1 MNFAEAE
8 VATAIEHSDQRTLL
22 EAAAKDPAAAGVP
35 PDFVMALFGAA
46 APEDLKPYRPAD
58 IAALAAH
65 SYAHLS
71 QRQPSA
77 ADIQIYNP
85 PSSKGSELSAI
96 TVIEI
101 ENDDMPFLLDSV
113 TGDLSELHLD
123 IRLAVHPIFALT
135 RKENGALEEWR
146 GLAKDGKKKHR
157 ESFIHIHTDRIDESR
172 HVAIANAL
180 RQTLEDVR
188 ISVGDWPAMLAYADE
203 VIDGLERKSNP
214 LPQEELQEAV
224 SFMKWLRDGQFTFL
238 GCRDNVVMG
247 SGDNISLEPVYE
259 SGLGILRHRDI
270 RVLSRAGQPVG
281 TTPELREFLKLPL
294 PVIVTKANLRSR
306 VHRRTH
312 MDYIGIKRFD
322 KSGKLTGERRIVGL
336 FTSPVYRES
345 VFKIPYLRRKAA
357 FVLDHAGFA
366 QESHSGKA
374 LANVLETYPR
384 DDLFQVD
391 RDTLLKNAVAI
402 LQLEE
407 RPRIRVLARRDRFNR
422 FVSVLVYV
430 PRDRYTSDIRTR
442 IGAFLAQAYQGR
454 VSAYYPYFPDGPLTR
469 VHFIIGRDSG
479 ETPNPPRAELEAGV
493 AAIVRSWHDEFAAA
507 LSAGFDSARARDLE
521 AAYRGALS
529 AAYREAYSPE
539 EAVADIKVIA
549 NLSNDKPLAINFYRE
564 ADADR
569 KSVNLKV
576 WNCERPLPLS
586 ERVPLLENM
595 GFAVIDE
602 RTYLVEREESSG
614 GTVWLHDMTLTRAD
628 GEAIDAEALDARL
641 ESAMMAVLQGRAE
654 NDGFNGLVLY
664 AGMPWRDVSLVR
676 TLGRYLRQAAIPY
689 SQDYLWTVLNKHAAV
704 ARDLVSLFHIRF
716 DPRITNETRDGEE
729 AEIRARIDAALGEV
743 QSLDEDRILRR
754 FANLIAAAVRT
765 NFYQIAK
772 DGGPRPTIAIK
783 FESKKIDALP
793 LPRPLFEIFVYSPRV
808 EGVHLRFGKVAR
820 GGIRWSDRPQDFR
833 TEVLGLVKAQQ
844 VKNAVIVPVGAKGGF
859 VPKLMPVNPPRD
871 VFMAEGTESYK
882 IFIRALLEITDN
894 LSADG
899 AVLPPE
905 NTVRHDADD
914 PYLVVAADKGTAT
927 FSDTANALAIEQ
939 GFWLGDAFASGGS
952 AGYDHK
958 KMGITARG
966 AWEAVKRHFREMDV
980 DISKTPFTVAGVG
993 DMSGDVFGNGMLL
1006 EKTIKLVAAFDH
1018 RDIFIDPSPDAEK
1031 SFAERKRMF
1040 ELPRSSWQDYDKSL
1054 LSKGGGIF
1062 PRNAKSITLSEE
1074 MKSLLSLQKDSAT
1087 PAEVM
1092 KAILQSKVDLL
1103 WFGGIGTYVRASGE
1117 SDAAVGDRANDA
1129 IRIAGSEIGAK
1140 VVGEGAN
1147 LGMTQLGRIE
1157 AAARGVRLNTDA
1169 IDNSAG
1175 VNSSDVEVNLKIA
1188 LSPPVR
1194 TGELQLEDRNKLLAE
1209 MTPDVARLVLRNNYL
1224 QTLAISLV
1232 EREGLADAGFEMQ
1245 LMRNL
1250 ERRGLLD
1257 RAVEFLPSD
1266 MALAER
1272 QAKGLGLTRPELA
1285 VTLAYAKLTLFDDL
1299 IASDVPDDSY
1309 FEEELLRYF
1318 PHAVTERFRAAVDT
1332 HRLRR
1337 EIIATRL
1344 GNSMINRGGPAFVVR
1359 VSEETSASAALIA
1372 KAYAAVRDSYRL
1384 TEVNDQ
1390 IDALDAKIPGA
1401 LQLSLYAAVKKL
1413 LLDRVVWF
1421 VRNADFSQGLA
1432 QTVAHYR
1439 EGIDLVAEN
1448 IEGLFPADRRQ
1459 QLEAR
1464 IAALVE
1470 KSVPE
1475 ALAKKIALLP
1485 EIAPA
1490 SDIVLIADQTGK
1502 KARAVAETYFAAE
1515 DYFRLDSVLAAG
1527 GGVQLTDHFDRLA
1540 FDLALA
1546 RISASQRR
1554 IVAAALSTGKCGREA
1569 IEAWVG
1575 KHAGNVERARRGVQ
1589 EIAESGLT
1597 LSKLA
1602 VAANLISELVS

>member
-1 MNFAEAE
+1 MNIAEKFAAGHNPD
-8 VATAIEHSDQRTLL
+8 AQALL
-22 EAAAKDPAAAGVP
+22 AAAAKASDSGRVP
-35 PDFVMALFGAA
+35 PDFIAALFGTA
-46 APEDLKPYRPAD
+46 APEDLEGYQPAE
-58 IAALAAH
+58 IAALAAQSH
-65 SYAHLS
+65 AHLAT
-71 QRQPSA
+71 RKPGA
-77 ADIQIYNP
+77 ADVQIYNP
-85 PSSKGSELSAI
+85 AGAKGSALAAI

-101 ENDDMPFLLDSV
+101 ENDDMPFLLDSI
-113 TGDLSELHLD
+113 TGELSDQGLA
-123 IRLAVHPIFALT
+123 IRLAVHPIFAVE
-135 RKENGALEEWR
+135 RKEDGALLEWR
-146 GLAKDGKKKHR
+146 GLAKDGKQKHR
-157 ESFIHIHTDRIDESR
+157 ESFIHLHVDRVEEAR
-172 HVAIANAL
+172 HPALAEAL

-188 ISVGDWPAMLAYADE
+188 VGVADWPAMLDYADE
-203 VIDGLERKSNP
+203 VIDGLQQKSNP
-214 LPQEELQEAV
+214 LPEEELHEAIA
-224 SFMKWLRDGQFTFL
+224 FMKWLRDGQFTFL

-247 SGDNISLEPVYE
+247 GEDNMTLEPLYDT
-259 SGLGILRHRDI
+259 GLGILRRRDI

-294 PVIVTKANLRSR
+294 PAIVTKANLRSR
-306 VHRRTH
+306 VHRRAH

-322 KSGKLTGERRIVGL
+322 KSGRLVGERRIVGL

-366 QESHSGKA
+366 PQSHSGKA

-384 DDLFQVD
+384 DDLFQID
-391 RDTLLKNAVAI
+391 RDTLLRFSLAI

-407 RPRIRVLARRDRFNR
+407 RPRIRALARRDRFNR

-430 PRDRYTSDIRTR
+430 PRERYNSQTRAR
-442 IGAFLAQAYQGR
+442 IGEYLAKMYQGR
-454 VSAYYPYFPDGPLTR
+454 LSAYYPYFPDGPLTR
-469 VHFIIGRDSG
+469 VHFIVGRDSG
-479 ETPNPPRAELEAGV
+479 ETPNPSRAELEAGI
-493 AAIVRSWHDEFAAA
+493 AAIVRSWHDEFSDALQAAFDPVRA
-507 LSAGFDSARARDLE
+507 SAIDAIYRD
-521 AAYRGALS
+521 ALS
-529 AAYREAYSPE
+529 AAYREAFPAAS
-539 EAVADIKVIA
+539 AVTDIRVIE
-549 NLSNDKPLAINFYRE
+549 NLSQEKPLAINFYRAE
-564 ADADR
+564 SADE
-569 KSVNLKV
+569 KTVNLKV

-595 GFAVIDE
+595 GFSVIDE
-602 RTYLVEREESSG
+602 RTYVVERSEKAG

-628 GEAIDAEALDARL
+628 GLEINAEALDARL
-641 ESAMMAVLQGRAE
+641 EAALMAVLQGRAE
-654 NDGFNGLVLY
+654 NDGFNSLVLY
-664 AGMPWRDVSLVR
+664 AGMPWRDVTLVR
-676 TLGRYLRQAAIPY
+676 ALGRYLRQAAIPY
-689 SQDYLWTVLNKHAAV
+689 SQDYLWTTVNKHAGI
-704 ARDLVSLFHIRF
+704 ARDLVALFHARF
-716 DPRITNETRDGEE
+716 DPRLAADQRDSGQK
-729 AEIRARIDAALGEV
+729 EIRARIETALGEV

-772 DGGPRPTIAIK
+772 DGGPRPTIAVK
-783 FESKKIDALP
+783 FESKKIDDLP

-859 VPKLMPVNPPRD
+859 VPKLMPANPPRD

-882 IFIRALLEITDN
+882 IFIRSLLDITDN
-894 LSADG
+894 LSAEG
-899 AVLPPE
+899 EVVPPD
-905 NTVRHDADD
+905 NTVRHDPDD

-927 FSDTANALAIEQ
+927 FSDTANGLAIEH

-966 AWEAVKRHFREMDV
+966 AWEAVKRHFREMDI

-1006 EKTIKLVAAFDH
+1006 EETIKLVAAFDH
-1018 RDIFIDPSPDAEK
+1018 RDIFIDPSPDPET

-1040 ELPRSSWQDYDKSL
+1040 ALPRSSWQDYDKSL
-1054 LSKGGGIF
+1054 ISNGGGIF
-1062 PRNAKSITLSEE
+1062 PRNAKSIPLSQE
-1074 MKSLLSLQKDSAT
+1074 MKALLSLDKESAT

-1092 KAILQSKVDLL
+1092 NAILKSPVDLL
-1103 WFGGIGTYVRASGE
+1103 WFGGIGTYVSASSE
-1117 SDAAVGDRANDA
+1117 SDATVGDRANDA
-1129 IRIAGSEIGAK
+1129 IRITGGEVAAK

-1147 LGMTQLGRIE
+1147 LGMTQRGRIE
-1157 AAARGVRLNTDA
+1157 AAQKGVRLNTDA

-1188 LSPPVR
+1188 LSTPVR
-1194 TGELQLEDRNKLLAE
+1194 AGALSLEARNELLAE

-1224 QTLAISLV
+1224 QSLAISLI
-1232 EREGLADAGFEMQ
+1232 EREGAADVGFEMQ

-1257 RAVEFLPSD
+1257 RGVEYLPSD
-1266 MALAER
+1266 MALTER
-1272 QAKGLGLTRPELA
+1272 QAKGQGLTRPELA
-1285 VTLAYAKLTLFDDL
+1285 VTLAYAKLTLFDEL
-1299 IASDVPDDSY
+1299 IASDVPDEPY
-1309 FEEELLRYF
+1309 FEDELLRYF
-1318 PHAVTERFRAAVDT
+1318 PSAVPERFRDAVEG

-1337 EIIATRL
+1337 EIISTRL

-1359 VSEETSASAALIA
+1359 ISEETGASAAAIA

-1384 TEVNDQ
+1384 SELNNA
-1390 IDALDAKIPGA
+1390 IDALDAKIPGG
-1401 LQLSLYAAVKKL
+1401 LQLALYDAAKKL

-1421 VRNADFSQGLA
+1421 VRNCDFSQGLA
-1432 QTVAHYR
+1432 HTVAHYR
-1439 EGIDLVAEN
+1439 AGIELVEQN
-1448 IEGLFPADRRQ
+1448 IGSLLPPERAQ
-1459 QLEAR
+1459 ELEAR
-1464 IAALVE
+1464 IARLAD
-1470 KSVPE
+1470 KGVPE
-1475 ALAKKIALLP
+1475 ALARRVAQLP

-1490 SDIVLIADQTGK
+1490 SDIVLIAGESGQK
-1502 KARAVAETYFAAE
+1502 PRAVAETYFAAE
-1515 DYFRLDSVLAAG
+1515 AYFRLDDVLAAG
-1527 GGVQLTDHFDRLA
+1527 GGIKLTDHFDRLA

-1554 IVAAALSTGKCGREA
+1554 IVAAALKTGKCGNEA
-1569 IEAWVG
+1569 IEAWVAAHHG
-1575 KHAGNVERARRGVQ
+1575 EVDRARRGVH

>member
-1 MNFAEAE
+1 MNIAE
-8 VATAIEHSDQRTLL
+8 VFATGENPDARALL
-22 EAAAKDPAAAGVP
+22 EEAARINGRAKI
-35 PDFVMALFGAA
+35 PDDFIAALFGTA
-46 APEDLKPYRPAD
+46 APEDLKPYRPAE
-58 IAALAAH
+58 IAALAAR
-65 SYAHLS
+65 SFAHLAT
-71 QRQPSA
+71 RKADA

-85 PSSKGSELSAI
+85 AGEKGSELSAI
-96 TVIEI
+96 SVIEI

-113 TGDLSELHLD
+113 TGELGESHLAV
-123 IRLAVHPIFALT
+123 RLAVHPIFAVE
-135 RKENGALEEWR
+135 RKENGALVAWR
-146 GLAKDGKKKHR
+146 GLARDGNRKHR
-157 ESFIHIHTDRIDESR
+157 ESFIHLHVDRVDESR
-172 HVAIANAL
+172 HAAIAQAL
-180 RQTLEDVR
+180 QQVLDDVR
-188 ISVGDWPAMLAYADE
+188 ICVADWPAMLAYADST
-203 VIDGLERKSNP
+203 IDDLQQKSNP
-214 LPQEELQEAV
+214 LPPEELQEAI

-247 SGDNISLEPVYE
+247 SGDNLSLEPLYE
-259 SGLGILRHRDI
+259 SGLGILRRRDI

-294 PVIVTKANLRSR
+294 PAIVTKANLRSR

-322 KSGKLTGERRIVGL
+322 KNGKLSGERRIVGL

-357 FVLDHAGFA
+357 FVLDHAGYA
-366 QESHSGKA
+366 AESHSGKA

-391 RDTLLKNAVAI
+391 RDTLLRNALSI

-407 RPRIRVLARRDRFNR
+407 RPRIRALARRDRFSR

-430 PRDRYTSDIRTR
+430 PRERYNSQIRAQ
-442 IGAFLAQAYQGR
+442 IGAFLAQIYQGR

-469 VHFIIGRDSG
+469 VHFIIGRDAG
-479 ETPNPPRAELEAGV
+479 ETPNPSRVEVEAGI
-493 AAIVRSWHDEFAAA
+493 AAIVRSWHDEFSDA
-507 LSAGFDSARARDLE
+507 LQSAFDPGRARTIAE
-521 AAYRGALS
+521 AYRDALT
-529 AAYREAYSPE
+529 AAYREAYSAKD
-539 EAVADIKVIA
+539 AVADVRIIE
-549 NLSNDKPLAINFYRE
+549 NLSKEKPLAINFYRTE
-564 ADADR
+564 AGDR
-569 KSVNLKV
+569 KTVNLKV

-602 RTYLVEREESSG
+602 RTYVVEREEAAG
-614 GTVWLHDMTLTRAD
+614 GTVWLHDMTLKRAD
-628 GEAIDAEALDARL
+628 NVEIDAEALDAPL
-641 ESAMMAVLQGRAE
+641 ESALMAVLQGRAE
-654 NDGFNGLVLY
+654 NDGFNGLVLF
-664 AGMPWRDVSLVR
+664 AGMPWRDVTLVR
-676 TLGRYLRQAAIPY
+676 ALGRYLRQAAIPY
-689 SQDYLWTVLNKHAAV
+689 SQDYLWSVVNKHAAV
-704 ARDLVSLFHIRF
+704 ASDLVALFHVRF
-716 DPRITNETRDGEE
+716 DPRSGAEKREAEE
-729 AEIRARIDAALGEV
+729 QEIRARIDSALGAVE
-743 QSLDEDRILRR
+743 SLDEDRILRR

-783 FESKKIDALP
+783 FESKKIDDLP

-859 VPKLMPVNPPRD
+859 VPKLMPPNPPRD
-871 VFMAEGTESYK
+871 LFMAEGTESYK
-882 IFIRALLEITDN
+882 IFIRSLLELTDN
-894 LSADG
+894 LSSEG
-899 AVLPPE
+899 EVIPPE
-905 NTVRHDADD
+905 NTVRHDPDD

-927 FSDTANALAIEQ
+927 FSDTANALAIEH

-980 DISKTPFTVAGVG
+980 DITKTPFTVAGVG

-1006 EKTIKLVAAFDH
+1006 ERTIKLVAAFDH
-1018 RDIFIDPSPDAEK
+1018 RDIFIDPTPDPEK

-1040 ELPRSSWQDYDKSL
+1040 ELPRSSWQDYDKAL
-1054 LSKGGGIF
+1054 ISKGGGVF
-1062 PRNAKSITLSEE
+1062 PRNAKSIPLSPEMRTL
-1074 MKSLLSLQKDSAT
+1074 LLLEKESAT

-1092 KAILQSKVDLL
+1092 NAILKGAVDLL
-1103 WFGGIGTYVRASGE
+1103 WFGGIGTYVRASSE
-1117 SDAAVGDRANDA
+1117 SDAMAGDRANDA
-1129 IRIAGSEIGAK
+1129 IRITGAEVAAK

-1147 LGMTQLGRIE
+1147 LGMTQRGRVE
-1157 AAARGVRLNTDA
+1157 AALKGVRLNTDA

-1188 LSPPVR
+1188 LSKPVR
-1194 TGELQLEDRNKLLAE
+1194 AGQLSLEARNELLAA
-1209 MTPDVARLVLRNNYL
+1209 MTPDVAALVLRNNYL

-1232 EREGLADAGFEMQ
+1232 EREGAADVGFEMQ

-1257 RAVEFLPSD
+1257 RGVEYLPSD
-1266 MALAER
+1266 MALTER
-1272 QAKGLGLTRPELA
+1272 QTKGAGLTRPELA

-1299 IASDVPDDSY
+1299 VASDVPDDPY

-1318 PHAVTERFRAAVDT
+1318 PSAVTERFRDAVET

-1359 VSEETSASAALIA
+1359 VSEETSASPALIA
-1372 KAYAAVRDSYRL
+1372 KAYAAVRDGYDL
-1384 TEVNDQ
+1384 VA
-1390 IDALDAKIPGA
+1390 IDRAIDELDAKISGGV
-1401 LQLSLYAAVKKL
+1401 QLGLYAAVKRL

-1421 VRNADFSQGLA
+1421 VRNVDFSQGLA
-1432 QTVAHYR
+1432 AAISHYR
-1439 EGIDLVAEN
+1439 EGIELVEGGIAALLPAER
-1448 IEGLFPADRRQ
+1448 LA

-1464 IAALVE
+1464 VSELAG
-1470 KSVPE
+1470 KGVPE
-1475 ALAKKIALLP
+1475 ALSRRIAQLP

-1490 SDIVLIADQTGK
+1490 SDIVLISTQTGK
-1502 KARAVAETYFAAE
+1502 KLQGVAETYFAAE
-1515 DYFRLDSVLAAG
+1515 DYFRLDRVLAAG
-1527 GGVQLTDHFDRLA
+1527 GAVQLTDHFDRLA

-1554 IVAAALSTGKCGREA
+1554 IVAAALETGECGRAA
-1569 IEAWVG
+1569 IEAWVATQ
-1575 KHAGNVERARRGVQ
+1575 AGTVDRARRGVH